1 VTESIR
7 EVLSA
12 DDPEIA
18 DQVAEAFPQ
27 YTDQQRADVVR
38 CLAEYV
44 EQTIAANRG
53 TVPPDEDDHT
63 G

>member
-1 VTESIR
+1 M
-7 EVLSA
+7 
-12 DDPEIA
+12 IA
-18 DQVAEAFPQ
+18 GQVATAFPQ

-44 EQTIAANRG
+44 ERTLAATRG
-53 TVPPDEDDHT
+53 TVPPDEDDHN

>member
-44 EQTIAANRG
+44 EQTIAATAARCLR
-53 TVPPDEDDHT
+53 TRT
-63 G
+63 TTRA